1 MMRFRLVLPIMAT
14 GSLLLLGGCVTSTS
28 YDATAEA
35 MGHSPEL
42 LADRIADCTK
52 RTAATPGGLNELR
65 QEAKLPVGT
74 SDATVAETVCRR
86 SMTAIA
92 KGRMTYDDLSSAF
105 NGTPKPIVYK
115 VIQGR

>member
-1 MMRFRLVLPIMAT
+1 MHLRSVLPILTT
-14 GSLLLLGGCVTSTS
+14 GSLLLLGGCMTSTS
-28 YDATAEA
+28 YDATSEA
-35 MGHSPEL
+35 MRHSPEL

-52 RTAATPGGLNELR
+52 RTSTMSAGLNELR

-74 SDATVAETVCRR
+74 SNATVAETVCRR

-92 KGRMTYDDLSSAF
+92 NGRMTYDDLSSAF
-105 NGTPKPIVYK
+105 SGTPKPIVYK